1 MKMIYMYKKTLAS
14 RIFTIQFSDADLFAV
29 HAVYGKAF
37 KVSPVY
43 ACGQKCS
50 GWFKKK
56 KSSFQ
61 WRSKLRG
68 GMIHLNFIGIKDEKK
83 NNRSASCKHAGCAR
97 RRRISKSDF
106 DIRKAHSIKI
116 HFYMVEEG
124 TKEIFYWH
132 ASPGSRIL
140 AMTVTVITRSF
151 ICRKSHN

>member
-56 KSSFQ
+56 NKIKKSSFQ

-68 GMIHLNFIGIKDEKK
+68 GMIHLNFIGIKEEKK
-83 NNRSASCKHAGCAR
+83 TDQHLVNMLVVHAGAE
-97 RRRISKSDF
+97 SQSQT
-106 DIRKAHSIKI
+106 S
-116 HFYMVEEG
+116 
-124 TKEIFYWH
+124 T
-132 ASPGSRIL
+132 
-140 AMTVTVITRSF
+140 
-151 ICRKSHN
+151 